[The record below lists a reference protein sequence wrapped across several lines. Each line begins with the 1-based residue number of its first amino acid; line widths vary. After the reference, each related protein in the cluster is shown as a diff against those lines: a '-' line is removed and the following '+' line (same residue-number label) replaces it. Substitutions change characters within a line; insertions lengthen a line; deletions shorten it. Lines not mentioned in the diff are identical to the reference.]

1 MKFKLI
7 FYFLIFFF
15 WSIKSYA
22 SLKENIIDNLDS
34 TDTLFFNFTQK
45 IDNKINE
52 GTCQV
57 SYPAKIFCEYKDKY
71 NKIIISDGKYLVV
84 KNKSIDQVYK
94 YELKKTPFKIILD
107 KEFLIEKIKFSE
119 IKILDKNVSS
129 ILLKEN
135 NLDFEIFFN
144 SINFNII
151 GWNTIDVYQNVV
163 NFKIFNLKKNITISN
178 KIFRIN

>member
-1 MKFKLI
+1 M
-7 FYFLIFFF
+7 
-15 WSIKSYA
+15 
-22 SLKENIIDNLDS
+22 
-34 TDTLFFNFTQK
+34 
-45 IDNKINE
+45 
-52 GTCQV
+52 
-57 SYPAKIFCEYKDKY
+57 
-71 NKIIISDGKYLVV
+71 
-84 KNKSIDQVYK
+84 
-94 YELKKTPFKIILD
+94 KKTPFKIILD

-119 IKILDKNVSS
+119 IKILDKNMSS